1 MPGLV
6 FLGTIIEQDQTNQYY
21 QQTYPELL
29 SPINISLGQILL
41 VLGLDH
47 IYKTWW
53 FLGLLFLFGTCLSSC
68 TFIQQLPAL
77 KVARRYNFK
86 TTNLEFKRQE
96 YETIL
101 NTKYFATCLNNFK
114 QKNYTIF
121 QQQQIIYTYKGI
133 LGRFAPIIVHIS
145 MLLILLGN
153 TIAAWG
159 SFNAQELIPKG
170 EIFQVQNTI
179 SKSWFTKIPDY
190 PIRVNDFWIEYGPTN
205 NIKQFYSDLS
215 ILNDNG
221 NELSRKTI
229 SVNFPLRFK
238 NLTIYQTDWNA
249 IGLRIKLNNQ
259 QYQLPLVSLTK
270 AKKFMG
276 CMDS

>member
-1 MPGLV
+1 MGNFWTYSSSCLKNRGIQY
-6 FLGTIIEQDQTNQYY
+6 FYEIKILKSFAQLNLAILLLLIIAGFSILGTIIEQDQTNQYY

-114 QKNYTIF
+114 QK
-121 QQQQIIYTYKGI
+121 IIQFFNNNKLFI
-133 LGRFAPIIVHIS
+133 HI
-145 MLLILLGN
+145 
-153 TIAAWG
+153 
-159 SFNAQELIPKG
+159 K
-170 EIFQVQNTI
+170 
-179 SKSWFTKIPDY
+179 
-190 PIRVNDFWIEYGPTN
+190 EY
-205 NIKQFYSDLS
+205 
-215 ILNDNG
+215 
-221 NELSRKTI
+221 
-229 SVNFPLRFK
+229 
-238 NLTIYQTDWNA
+238 
-249 IGLRIKLNNQ
+249 
-259 QYQLPLVSLTK
+259 
-270 AKKFMG
+270 
-276 CMDS
+276 